1 MIKVRISPD
10 YVYPVDGKSQV
21 KSCSVCVFNDI
32 SFNESLELD
41 DISDLIV
48 LRDAISTFI
57 NEIHLDGN
65 ASGKWV
71 KQIKQNGRTF
81 LVTDNGRHYVEV
93 KGGQDE

>member
-10 YVYPVDGKSQV
+10 YVYSADGKSQV
-21 KSCSVCVFNDI
+21 KSCSVCVYDDI
-32 SFNESLELD
+32 HFDESLELD
-41 DISDLIV
+41 DISDIIV

-71 KQIKQNGRTF
+71 KQIKQNGRTY
-81 LVTDNGRHYVEV
+81 LVTDNNRRYVEV